1 MPDFLDSTSYWVLP
15 LTTFVE
21 LRQLL
26 AQKGANTHALL
37 LTESGLATDPL
48 LLPDNFTQFTLLTSP
63 EVNVLIL
70 AKAMLAKGDSLP
82 SSSEETFQVNL
93 TLDWATI
100 AEFLKHLKGGLK
112 DDSATL
118 AILKSMQ
125 RMLRSYTT
133 SMHSIQGDFAQKLLS
148 VMASATQR
156 KSSQL
161 DSPDV
166 SNSSAATQL
175 QQWGRERPLEQSLLL
190 SQVITKIRQSLDLPI
205 ILETTVAQVRQFLQ
219 SDRLVIYQ
227 FDIDPI
233 SPIAS
238 TGEPAARNLQAS
250 IHAPT
255 NETQEETATEVEQA
269 RHRNYITYESRI
281 SDDISSV
288 LQFSEDYCFDKL
300 PQCKAQYLRGKT
312 VAIDDVAVA
321 YRNSPCLLN
330 FLKQAEVR
338 AKLVAPIVAQEKLW
352 GLLIAHQC
360 SQPRHWQAW
369 ELEFLKHIA
378 AHLAVAI
385 DQSQLYGQLQHQKQ
399 ALEEYVIGRTQELH
413 DALLAAQS
421 ASRVKSEFLATM
433 SHELR
438 TPLTCIIGMSATLL
452 RWSFGELSL
461 RQKNYLNTI
470 HESGERLLEVINDIL
485 EVSKIESGRVVLEI
499 SEFSLSRLAR
509 RSLET
514 FRDQANQS
522 GIELKLDLKVPLNK
536 DRFPADPRR
545 VTQILQNLLSNAV
558 KFTPAGGKVNL
569 RVRVEQRVAV
579 LQVEDTGIGI
589 PESQHN
595 LLFQKFQ
602 QLEATRHRQ
611 YQGTGLGLALTKQLV
626 DLHGGSISVTSKMG
640 VGSVFTV
647 RLPAQRLT
655 SESGYS
661 ADEEIIPLEPSLRR
675 ILLVEDHE
683 QTASIICELLT
694 AADYQVIWIID
705 GSSVLEQAELLQ
717 PVAIIIDMALSGGE
731 GSDIIQSLRRY
742 VATAEVKILS
752 LIAENT
758 PQDQTICREAGAD
771 DTLSKPIV
779 PEHLLHKISA
789 LMSAS
794 ALE

>member
-1 MPDFLDSTSYWVLP
+1 MPDFLDSNSDWVLP
-15 LTTFVE
+15 LTTFAE

-26 AQKGANTHALL
+26 AQQGADAHALL
-37 LTESGLATDPL
+37 LTESGLAADPF
-48 LLPDNFTQFTLLTSP
+48 LLPDNFTHFTLLTSP
-63 EVNVLIL
+63 EVNVLML
-70 AKAMLAKGDSLP
+70 AKAIDGKGYALQA
-82 SSSEETFQVNL
+82 SSADAYQVNL

-100 AEFLKHLKGGLK
+100 ADFLKQLTGSLSN
-112 DDSATL
+112 DSTAL
-118 AILKSMQ
+118 AILDSMQ
-125 RMLRSYTT
+125 RMLRSHTAL
-133 SMHSIQGDFAQKLLS
+133 IQGEFAQKLLL

-156 KSSQL
+156 RASPL
-161 DSPDV
+161 DSPD
-166 SNSSAATQL
+166 SSGASAAPQST
-175 QQWGRERPLEQSLLL
+175 QWGRERPLEQSLLL

-219 SDRLVIYQ
+219 ADRLVIYQ
-227 FDIDPI
+227 FDVAPI
-233 SPIAS
+233 LPIAS
-238 TGEPAARNLQAS
+238 TAEHSQRSLNILTA
-250 IHAPT
+250 
-255 NETQEETATEVEQA
+255 ETQEATPAEVDQA
-269 RHRNYITYESRI
+269 RHRNYITYESRV

-300 PQCKAQYLRGKT
+300 PQCRTQYLRGKT
-312 VAIDDVAVA
+312 VAINDVTIA

-330 FLKQAEVR
+330 FLKQAEVK

-360 SQPRHWQAW
+360 LQTRHWQTW

-421 ASRVKSEFLATM
+421 ASRAKSEFLATM

-470 HESGERLLEVINDIL
+470 HESGERLLNLINDIL

-514 FRDQANQS
+514 MRDQANQA
-522 GIELKLDLKVPLNK
+522 GVALKLDLKVPLSE

-558 KFTPAGGKVNL
+558 KFTPEGGKVNL
-569 RVRVEQRVAV
+569 RVRVEQQVAV

-589 PESQHN
+589 PESQHS

-602 QLEATRHRQ
+602 QLEAPRHRK

-626 DLHGGSISVTSKMG
+626 DLHGGSINVTSKIG

-655 SESGYS
+655 SDSSYP
-661 ADEEIIPLEPSLRR
+661 ADEEILPLEVSPRR

-717 PVAIIIDMALSGGE
+717 PVAIIIDMELSGGE
-731 GSDIIQSLRRY
+731 GGDIIRSLRRY
-742 VATAEVKILS
+742 VATARVKILS
-752 LIAENT
+752 LIIEDTSQQQASSR
-758 PQDQTICREAGAD
+758 DAGAD
-771 DTLSKPIV
+771 DTLHRPIE
-779 PEHLLHKISA
+779 PERLLHKINA
-789 LMSAS
+789 LMISSVA
-794 ALE
+794 E

>member
-1 MPDFLDSTSYWVLP
+1 M
-15 LTTFVE
+15 
-21 LRQLL
+21 R
-26 AQKGANTHALL
+26 KGADAHALL
-37 LTESGLATDPL
+37 LTEAGLAAEPL
-48 LLPDNFTQFTLLTSP
+48 FLPDDFTHFTLLASP
-63 EVNVLIL
+63 GINVLML
-70 AKAMLAKGDSLP
+70 AKATSERIEP
-82 SSSEETFQVNL
+82 PQFSSPNAYQVNL
-93 TLDWATI
+93 TLDGAAI
-100 AEFLKHLKGGLK
+100 SEFLNQLMAALQN
-112 DDSATL
+112 DPAAL
-118 AILKSMQ
+118 AMLDSMQ
-125 RMLRSYTT
+125 RMLRPDDALTP
-133 SMHSIQGDFAQKLLS
+133 GDFTQKLLT
-148 VMASATQR
+148 VMASATR
-156 KSSQL
+156 GTPSQTAR
-161 DSPDV
+161 DV
-166 SNSSAATQL
+166 SDRSAAQ
-175 QQWGRERPLEQSLLL
+175 QSVQWGSERPLEQSLLL
-190 SQVITKIRQSLDLPI
+190 SQVITKIRQSLDLSI

-219 SDRLVIYQ
+219 ADRLVIYQ
-227 FDIDPI
+227 FDIE
-233 SPIAS
+233 PIAPVAS
-238 TGEPAARNLQAS
+238 TVDHAATNLQAFS
-250 IHAPT
+250 T
-255 NETQEETATEVEQA
+255 VTQEQDSAAVDQA
-269 RHRNYITYESRI
+269 RHRNYITYESRV
-281 SDDISSV
+281 SDNISSV

-300 PQCKAQYLRGKT
+300 PRCRAKYLKGKT
-312 VAIDDVAVA
+312 VAIDDVTDA
-321 YRNSPCLLN
+321 YQDSPCLLA
-330 FLKQAEVR
+330 FLQQGEVR

-385 DQSQLYGQLQHQKQ
+385 DQAQLYGQLQHQKQ
-399 ALEEYVIGRTQELH
+399 ALEDYVVGRTQELH

-421 ASRVKSEFLATM
+421 ASRAKSEFLATM

-470 HESGERLLEVINDIL
+470 HESGERLLELINDIL

-509 RSLET
+509 QSLET
-514 FRDQANQS
+514 FRDQANQT
-522 GIELKLDLKVPLNK
+522 GVELNFDLKLTQDE

-558 KFTPAGGKVNL
+558 KFTPEGGKVNL

-602 QLEATRHRQ
+602 QLEASRHRQ

-655 SESGYS
+655 SDSDYS
-661 ADEEIIPLEPSLRR
+661 ADEEVLPLEPPLRR

-683 QTASIICELLT
+683 QTASIICEMLT
-694 AADYQVIWIID
+694 AADYQVVWIID

-717 PVAIIIDMALSGGE
+717 PVAIIINMQLSGGE
-731 GSDIIQSLRRY
+731 GVDIIKSLRRY

-752 LIAENT
+752 LIAKNS
-758 PQDQTICREAGAD
+758 PRDQSICQAAGAD
-771 DTLSKPIV
+771 DTLPKPID
-779 PEHLLHKISA
+779 PESLLHKISA
-789 LMSAS
+789 LMVASAS
-794 ALE
+794 